1 MNMYDEMCRRHQREV
16 NNFLNKYAF
25 FAYDNNQFL
34 KGLQKFGVS
43 ENDAH
48 EVFYGT
54 DHGCFVLKEKY
65 NDFLALADRVY
76 QERQDALHDPETGY
90 QFAVDMFRSELAN
103 HEYSYTGELEE
114 TLDALGLTMAEVL
127 QDKTLSKALLE
138 AIQADALLGAV
149 GADSGGGDE

>member
-16 NNFLNKYAF
+16 NDFLSKHAF
-25 FAYDNNQFL
+25 FAFSEKQL
-34 KGLQKFGVS
+34 QEGLAKFGIS
-43 ENDAH
+43 EA
-48 EVFYGT
+48 EAAAKLYGISA
-54 DHGCFVLKEKY
+54 GGFILKDQY
-65 NDFLALADRVY
+65 NAYMELSERLY
-76 QERQDALHDPETGY
+76 KERQDALHDPETGY
-90 QFAVDMFRSELAN
+90 QFAVDMFKSELAN